1 MVYLLEF
8 IKNNLILMKYVCF
21 DQDTQK
27 ILYDNNDLIYL
38 KSLTPLP
45 TTTTTT
51 TSSGIVDIYYGTSSK
66 TRIIE
71 SDILST
77 FSTAYGYVGLPSGRS
92 YTFSTGYSY
101 KYWCILWEPN
111 TGERVINYVI
121 RPNDPTY
128 TLFAYD
134 SYYRY
139 YQINPTPSQ
148 SVTYG
153 IIEIN
158 GNWYRIYRTILKS
171 SVNNN
176 FLVYS
181 F

>member
-1 MVYLLEF
+1 M
-8 IKNNLILMKYVCF
+8 NVCF

-27 ILYDNNDLIYL
+27 ILCNENDLIYL
-38 KSLTPLP
+38 KPFAPLP

-51 TSSGIVDIYYGTSSK
+51 TSVFVDIYFGISSK
-66 TRIIE
+66 TRITE

-77 FSTAYGYVGLPSGRS
+77 FSIAHGNVGSPSGRI

-101 KYWCILWEPN
+101 KYWCIPLNPN
-111 TGERVINYVI
+111 IGERVINYVI